1 MSDTEKWKVNDGGSR
16 WKQTKTLA
24 LGKVLLNVLMSLS
37 NSFFLQDLPEM
48 FSPHTAVHTDVV
60 LVPRARPSAPDP
72 PNQAPIPYNCVSDH
86 SSVRQYLCVCEWER
100 ENEDTFRDA
109 QQELMQEQMFKI
121 LFQSNTHIHI
131 HTGKLKW

>member
-1 MSDTEKWKVNDGGSR
+1 MNDGGSR

-86 SSVRQYLCVCEWER
+86 SSVRQYLCVCE
-100 ENEDTFRDA
+100 
-109 QQELMQEQMFKI
+109 
-121 LFQSNTHIHI
+121 
-131 HTGKLKW
+131 